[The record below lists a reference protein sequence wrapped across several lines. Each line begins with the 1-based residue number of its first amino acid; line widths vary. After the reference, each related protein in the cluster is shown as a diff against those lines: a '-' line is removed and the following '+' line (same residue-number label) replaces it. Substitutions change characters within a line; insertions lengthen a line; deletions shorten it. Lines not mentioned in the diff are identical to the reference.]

1 MIFGRQS
8 STTLPKEKM
17 RFFLDTANIEEIESR
32 YDTGLID
39 GVTTNPTLILKSGR
53 TQQQVIREIAERYPE
68 MESISAEVV
77 AETADDMIAQAETY
91 YPISPAVTIKV
102 PCTVEGLKACKRLS
116 DNGIP
121 TNVTLVFS
129 VAQACLAM
137 KAGATYLSPF
147 VGRLNDNSFSGVEL
161 IKAICGV
168 QKEHRM
174 PTKILAASIREAH
187 QASRCLLYGA
197 KVLTLPPKTFDN
209 MYKSVLT
216 REGLDLFNR
225 DYAEAS
231 LNVGN

>member
-1 MIFGRQS
+1 
-8 STTLPKEKM
+8 M

-53 TQQQVIREIAERYPE
+53 TQQEVIREIAERYPQ

-77 AETADDMIAQAETY
+77 ADTADDMIAQAETY

-129 VAQACLAM
+129 VDQACLAM

-168 QKEHRM
+168 KKEHKM

-197 KVLTLPPKTFDN
+197 QVLTLPPKTFDN

-231 LNVGN
+231 LNAGN

>member
-1 MIFGRQS
+1 
-8 STTLPKEKM
+8 M

-53 TQQQVIREIAERYPE
+53 TQQDVIKEIAQRYPA

-77 AETADDMIAQAETY
+77 AETADEMIAQAETY

-168 QKEHRM
+168 QKEHKM

-197 KVLTLPPKTFDN
+197 QVLTLPPKTFDN

-231 LNVGN
+231 LNAGN

>member
-1 MIFGRQS
+1 
-8 STTLPKEKM
+8 M
-17 RFFLDTANIEEIESR
+17 RFFLDTADVDAIASR
-32 YDTGLID
+32 YETGLID

-53 TQQQVIREIAERYPE
+53 TQHDVIKELAERFPE

-77 AETADDMIAQAETY
+77 ADTADEMIAQAETF
-91 YPISPAVTIKV
+91 YPLAPAVTIKV

-116 DNGIP
+116 DGGIK

-168 QKEHRM
+168 QKEHKM
-174 PTKILAASIREAH
+174 DTKILAASIREAH

-197 KVLTLPPKTFDN
+197 HVLTLPIKTFDS
-209 MYKSVLT
+209 MYNSVLT

-231 LNVGN
+231 LNAGN

>member
-1 MIFGRQS
+1 MKI
-8 STTLPKEKM
+8 
-17 RFFLDTANIEEIESR
+17 FLDTADVDLIQEAYS
-32 YDTGLID
+32 TGLIN
-39 GVTTNPTLILKSGR
+39 GVTTNPTIIKRSGR
-53 TQQQVIREIAERYPE
+53 DFVEVIKEIQSRFPNL
-68 MESISAEVV
+68 ESISAEVV
-77 AETADDMIAQAETY
+77 ADTADDMIAQAETY

-168 QKEHRM
+168 KKEHKM

-197 KVLTLPPKTFDN
+197 QVLTLPPKTFDN

-231 LNVGN
+231 LNAGN

>member
-1 MIFGRQS
+1 MIR
-8 STTLPKEKM
+8 TITNKNM
-17 RFFLDTANIEEIESR
+17 RFFLDTADVDAIASR
-32 YDTGLID
+32 YETGLID

-53 TQQQVIREIAERYPE
+53 TQHEVIKELAERFPE

-77 AETADDMIAQAETY
+77 ADTADEMIAQAETF
-91 YPISPAVTIKV
+91 YPLAPAVTIKV

-168 QKEHRM
+168 QKEHKM
-174 PTKILAASIREAH
+174 ETKILAASIREAH

-197 KVLTLPPKTFDN
+197 QVLTLPPKTFDN

-231 LNVGN
+231 LNAGN

>member
-53 TQQQVIREIAERYPE
+53 TQQEVIREIAERYPQ

-77 AETADDMIAQAETY
+77 ADTADDMIAQAETY

-168 QKEHRM
+168 QKEHKM
-174 PTKILAASIREAH
+174 ETKILAASIREAH

-197 KVLTLPPKTFDN
+197 HVLTLPIKTFDS
-209 MYKSVLT
+209 MYNSVLT

-231 LNVGN
+231 LNA

>member
-39 GVTTNPTLILKSGR
+39 AVTTNPTLILKSGR
-53 TQQQVIREIAERYPE
+53 TQQEVIREIAERYPQ

-77 AETADDMIAQAETY
+77 ADTADDMIAQAETY

-168 QKEHRM
+168 KKEHKM

-197 KVLTLPPKTFDN
+197 QVLTLPPKTFDN

-231 LNVGN
+231 LNAGN

>member
-1 MIFGRQS
+1 MIR
-8 STTLPKEKM
+8 TITNKNM
-17 RFFLDTANIEEIESR
+17 RFFLDTADVDAIASR
-32 YDTGLID
+32 YETGLID

-53 TQQQVIREIAERYPE
+53 TQHEVIKELAERFPE

-77 AETADDMIAQAETY
+77 AETADEMIAQAETF
-91 YPISPAVTIKV
+91 YPLAPAVTIKV

-116 DNGIP
+116 DGGIK

-168 QKEHRM
+168 KKEHKM

-197 KVLTLPPKTFDN
+197 QVLTLPPKTFDN

-231 LNVGN
+231 LNAGN

>member
-1 MIFGRQS
+1 MIR
-8 STTLPKEKM
+8 TITNKNM
-17 RFFLDTANIEEIESR
+17 RFFLDTADVDAIASR
-32 YDTGLID
+32 YETGLID

-53 TQQQVIREIAERYPE
+53 TQHEVIKELAERFPE

-77 AETADDMIAQAETY
+77 AETAEEMIEQAETF
-91 YPISPAVTIKV
+91 YPLAPAVTIKV

-116 DNGIP
+116 DGGIK

-168 QKEHRM
+168 QKEHKM
-174 PTKILAASIREAH
+174 ETKILAASIREAH

-197 KVLTLPPKTFDN
+197 QVLTLPPKTFDN

-231 LNVGN
+231 LNAGN

>member
-8 STTLPKEKM
+8 STTLPKVKM

-53 TQQQVIREIAERYPE
+53 TQQDVIKEIAQRYPA

-77 AETADDMIAQAETY
+77 AETADEMIAQAETY

-102 PCTVEGLKACKRLS
+102 PCTVEGLKACKKLS

-168 QKEHRM
+168 QKEHKM
-174 PTKILAASIREAH
+174 ETKILAASIREAH

-197 KVLTLPPKTFDN
+197 HVLTLPPKTFDN

-231 LNVGN
+231 LNV

>member
-8 STTLPKEKM
+8 STTLLKVKM

-53 TQQQVIREIAERYPE
+53 TQQDVIKEIAQRYPA

-77 AETADDMIAQAETY
+77 AETADEMIAQAETY

-168 QKEHRM
+168 KKEHKM

-197 KVLTLPPKTFDN
+197 QVLTLPPKTFDN

-231 LNVGN
+231 LNAGN

>member
-1 MIFGRQS
+1 MKI
-8 STTLPKEKM
+8 
-17 RFFLDTANIEEIESR
+17 FLDTADVQTIVKH
-32 YDTGLID
+32 YGTGLID
-39 GVTTNPTLILKSGR
+39 GITTNPTLILKSGR
-53 TQQQVIREIAERYPE
+53 QPHDVYRELQGYGIPDISMEIVTDEAAVFIAEGRTLKE
-68 MESISAEVV
+68 QFGDC
-77 AETADDMIAQAETY
+77 T
-91 YPISPAVTIKV
+91 TIKV

-116 DNGIP
+116 DGGIK

-168 QKEHRM
+168 QKEHKM
-174 PTKILAASIREAH
+174 DTKILAASIREAH

-197 KVLTLPPKTFDN
+197 HVLTLPIKTFDS
-209 MYKSVLT
+209 MYNSVLT

-225 DYAEAS
+225 DYAEAA
-231 LNVGN
+231 LNA

>member
-53 TQQQVIREIAERYPE
+53 TQQEVIREIAERYPQ

-77 AETADDMIAQAETY
+77 ADTADDMIAQAETY

-129 VAQACLAM
+129 VAKACLAM

-168 QKEHRM
+168 KKEHKM

-197 KVLTLPPKTFDN
+197 QVLTLPPKTFDN

-231 LNVGN
+231 LNAGN

>member
-53 TQQQVIREIAERYPE
+53 TQQEVIREIAERYPQ

-77 AETADDMIAQAETY
+77 ADTADDMIAQAETY

-168 QKEHRM
+168 KKEHKM

-197 KVLTLPPKTFDN
+197 HVLTLPIKTFDS
-209 MYKSVLT
+209 MYNSVLT

-231 LNVGN
+231 LNA

>member
-1 MIFGRQS
+1 
-8 STTLPKEKM
+8 M

-77 AETADDMIAQAETY
+77 ADTADDMIAQAETY

-168 QKEHRM
+168 KKEHKM

>member
-1 MIFGRQS
+1 
-8 STTLPKEKM
+8 M
-17 RFFLDTANIEEIESR
+17 RFFLDTADVDAIASR
-32 YDTGLID
+32 YETGLID

-53 TQQQVIREIAERYPE
+53 TQHDVIKELAERFPN

-77 AETADDMIAQAETY
+77 AETADEMIAQAETY
-91 YPISPAVTIKV
+91 YPLAPAVTIKV

-116 DNGIP
+116 DGGIK

-174 PTKILAASIREAH
+174 ETKILAASVREAH
-187 QASRCLLYGA
+187 QASRCLLYGC
-197 KVLTLPPKTFDN
+197 LLYTSPSPRD
-209 MYKSVLT
+209 
-216 REGLDLFNR
+216 GLLSR
-225 DYAEAS
+225 MPSSA
-231 LNVGN
+231 

>member
-1 MIFGRQS
+1 MIR
-8 STTLPKEKM
+8 TTTNKNM
-17 RFFLDTANIEEIESR
+17 RFFLDTADVDAIASR

-53 TQQQVIREIAERYPE
+53 TQHEVIKEIAERFPE

-168 QKEHRM
+168 KKEHKM

-197 KVLTLPPKTFDN
+197 QVLTLPPKTFDN

-231 LNVGN
+231 LNAGN

>member
-53 TQQQVIREIAERYPE
+53 TQQEVIREIAERYPQ

-77 AETADDMIAQAETY
+77 ADTADDMIAQAETY

-168 QKEHRM
+168 QKEHKM
-174 PTKILAASIREAH
+174 ETKILAASIREAH

-197 KVLTLPPKTFDN
+197 QVLTLPPKTFDN

-231 LNVGN
+231 LNAGN

>member
-1 MIFGRQS
+1 
-8 STTLPKEKM
+8 M

-53 TQQQVIREIAERYPE
+53 TQQEVIREIAERYPQ

-77 AETADDMIAQAETY
+77 ADTADDMIAQAETY

-161 IKAICGV
+161 IIAICGV
-168 QKEHRM
+168 KKEHKM

-197 KVLTLPPKTFDN
+197 QVLTLPPKTFDN

-231 LNVGN
+231 LNAGN

>member
-53 TQQQVIREIAERYPE
+53 TQQDVIREIAERYPE

-168 QKEHRM
+168 KKEHKM

-197 KVLTLPPKTFDN
+197 QVLTLPPKTFDN

-231 LNVGN
+231 LNAGN

>member
-1 MIFGRQS
+1 M
-8 STTLPKEKM
+8 TTPNFTQTKQM

-53 TQQQVIREIAERYPE
+53 TQQDVIKEIAQRYPA

-77 AETADDMIAQAETY
+77 AETADEMIAQAETY

-168 QKEHRM
+168 QKEHKM
-174 PTKILAASIREAH
+174 ETKILAASIREAH

-197 KVLTLPPKTFDN
+197 HVLTLPPKTFDN

-231 LNVGN
+231 LNV